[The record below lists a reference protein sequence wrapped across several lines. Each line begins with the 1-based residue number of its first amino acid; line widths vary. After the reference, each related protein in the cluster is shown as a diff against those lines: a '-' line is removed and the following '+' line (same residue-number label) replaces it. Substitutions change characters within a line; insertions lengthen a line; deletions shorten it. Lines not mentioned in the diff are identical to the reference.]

1 MKMKKI
7 LQLTAVVA
15 LSLTAIEA
23 KAQLP
28 DGSIAP
34 DWTLSDINGV
44 SHNLYTDLNAG
55 KTVFIDV
62 SATWCG
68 PCWSYHTGGALEAL
82 WTAHGPTGG
91 TGVSASTTNDV
102 MVYFIEGDGTTGT
115 NALHGIGGI
124 DGTTQGDWVTGVN
137 HPIIDPAATAIN
149 AFNSAYAIGYFPTIY
164 MICPNRVIKEV
175 GQITAAA
182 LYTAKGT
189 CPAPAV
195 AAADAALLASLS
207 TPTVC
212 DVATL
217 STRLQNNST
226 TTLTSCTIIAKQ
238 GATTVATY
246 PWSGSLGTYAYAD
259 IALGTTPISA
269 NTTFTYSITTADA
282 ISSNNTSTG
291 TVNYSALQA
300 NSSFITVK
308 ITTDRY
314 GSETKWKLKNSSG
327 TTVGSGGPYANAAA
341 NGAYPQTDVNLTLP
355 LGCYTFEL
363 TDAYGDGFT
372 GTFGNGSATIVA
384 AGVNVISVT
393 SFTTD
398 FYSNA
403 YKIMTT
409 GIDENQSVGNVSV
422 FPNPITNNATVNFNM
437 VTENNVS
444 IVVVNALGQ
453 SVLNENLG
461 SMPAGDQSY
470 SLDATKLENGL
481 YFLNITVGNNTITKK
496 VAINK

>member
-1 MKMKKI
+1 MKKI
-7 LQLTAVVA
+7 LQLTAVLA

-28 DGSIAP
+28 NGSIAP
-34 DWTLSDINGV
+34 DWTLTDINGV

-55 KTVFIDV
+55 KTVYIDV

-68 PCWSYHTGGALEAL
+68 PCWAYHGTGALENL
-82 WTAHGPTGG
+82 WVAHGPTGG
-91 TGVSASTTNDV
+91 TGVSAGTTNDV

-115 NALHGIGGI
+115 NALHGISGV
-124 DGTTQGDWVTGVN
+124 DGTTQGDWVTGVS
-137 HPIIDPAATAIN
+137 HPIIDPAAAAIN
-149 AFNSAYAIGYFPTIY
+149 TFNSNYSIAYFPTIY
-164 MICPNRVIKEV
+164 MICPNRVITEV
-175 GQITAAA
+175 GQVDATA
-182 LYTAKGT
+182 LYAAKAS
-189 CPAPAV
+189 CPAPA
-195 AAADAALLASLS
+195 AAPVDAALLASTS

-217 STRLQNNST
+217 KTRLQNNST
-226 TTLTSCTIIAKQ
+226 TTLTACTIIAKQ

-246 PWSGSLGTYAYAD
+246 PWSGSLATYAYAD
-259 IALGTTPISA
+259 ITLGTTPISA

-282 ISSNNTSTG
+282 IASNNTSSG
-291 TVNYSALQA
+291 AVNYSALQA

-308 ITTDRY
+308 ITCDQY
-314 GSETKWKLKNSSG
+314 GSETKWKLKNAAG
-327 TTVGSGGPYANAAA
+327 TTVGSGGPYTNAAA
-341 NGAYPQTDVNLTLP
+341 AGSYPQTDVNLTLP

-372 GTFGNGSATIVA
+372 GSYGSGSATVVA
-384 AGVNVISVT
+384 AGVNVIAVT

-403 YKIMTT
+403 YKIIAT
-409 GIDENQSVGNVSV
+409 GIEENQSVGNVTV
-422 FPNPITNNATVNFNM
+422 YPNPITNNATVNFNM
-437 VTENNVS
+437 VKENNVS

-461 SMPAGDQSY
+461 SMPAGDQTY